1 MALEHSILTDEE
13 LAELLRSHYGIYAAE
28 IHRLPLGSANCYRVD
43 ARDARYFCKEFQ
55 SGFAPADLAAE
66 AALVRFLGEHGI
78 PVAPFVYTN
87 AGEPY
92 VMFRQRCIS
101 VTAFAAGIS
110 YGYDDLPETC
120 LPALAQMLGRIHTTL
135 DGYPMQEDMDDGWVA
150 AYAGA
155 VLAGQYEKLRRLA
168 EARTNDPYRER
179 LLADLAYKRE
189 LAYRI
194 ADCVPYM
201 TGLTRR
207 ATHGDYQSC
216 QCLWDGDA
224 ISAVIDFS
232 SARVLPV
239 VWELMR
245 SFVQS
250 SPLCRK
256 TAHLD
261 PAALADYVREYRS
274 VAPLTQRDLQA
285 MPYVYLFQLARS
297 RYGYRQYLDGTSPD
311 GERLLH
317 FAFWRTEM
325 CRQVEASAGELVTL
339 LRR

>member
-1 MALEHSILTDEE
+1 MALERSILTDEE
-13 LAELLRSHYGIYAAE
+13 LVELLRTHYGICAAE

-43 ARDARYFCKEFQ
+43 ARDAQYFCKEFQ
-55 SGFAPADLAAE
+55 SGFAPSDLAAE
-66 AALVRFLGEHGI
+66 AALVRFLGEHGL
-78 PVAPFVYTN
+78 PVAPFVNTN
-87 AGEPY
+87 TGEPY

-120 LPALAQMLGRIHTTL
+120 LSALARMLGQLHRVL
-135 DGYPMQEDMDDGWVA
+135 DGYPMGEDMDNGWVS
-150 AYAGA
+150 AYDGA
-155 VLAGQYEKLRRLA
+155 VLAAQYEKLRRLA
-168 EARTNDPYRER
+168 EVRTGDPHRER
-179 LLADLAYKRE
+179 MLADLAYKRD
-189 LAYRI
+189 LSYRI
-194 ADCVPYM
+194 AEYVPYM

-207 ATHGDYQSC
+207 ASHGDYQSC
-216 QCLWDGDA
+216 QCLWQGND

-232 SARVLPV
+232 AARVLPV

-250 SPLCRK
+250 SPLCRQ
-256 TAHLD
+256 TAVLD
-261 PAALADYVREYRS
+261 PEALAKYVGEYRS
-274 VAPLTQRDLQA
+274 VAPLTKRDLQV

-311 GERLLH
+311 GERLLQ

-325 CRQVEASAGELVTL
+325 CRQVEEKAEEIVTFL
-339 LRR
+339 LQ